1 MDRIGVREL
10 RQNASKYLSRVEKGE
25 SIEVTD
31 RGRLVALLVP
41 APVSTYDRLVAVGRL
56 IPAVDT
62 TSVLDDP
69 PLHVGPEVG
78 ERAQRRLSEAREDR
92 L

>member
-1 MDRIGVREL
+1 MERIGVREL

-41 APVSTYDRLVAVGRL
+41 APVSTYDRLVAEGRL
-56 IPAVDT
+56 IPAIDP

-69 PLHVGPEVG
+69 PLDLGPEVG
-78 ERAQRRLSEAREDR
+78 ARIQTALSEAREDR